1 MGAEPS
7 HSYCI
12 PSPKNG
18 SSLGP
23 RICYADA
30 GVVAL
35 INTSCVYSLDL
46 AASSCFASA
55 SMAVFLNRKQ
65 ILKVIFMYG
74 MAVLSLLQPRSLL
87 VKTVSHPSVSAAV
100 NRNFYHPSW

>member
-1 MGAEPS
+1 MGVEPS

-18 SSLGP
+18 SSLGS

-30 GVVAL
+30 GVVAP

-46 AASSCFASA
+46 AASICFASA
-55 SMAVFLNRKQ
+55 SM
-65 ILKVIFMYG
+65 MT
-74 MAVLSLLQPRSLL
+74 VLSLLQTRSLL
-87 VKTVSHPSVSAAV
+87 VKTISHPSLSAAV
-100 NRNFYHPSW
+100 NKNF